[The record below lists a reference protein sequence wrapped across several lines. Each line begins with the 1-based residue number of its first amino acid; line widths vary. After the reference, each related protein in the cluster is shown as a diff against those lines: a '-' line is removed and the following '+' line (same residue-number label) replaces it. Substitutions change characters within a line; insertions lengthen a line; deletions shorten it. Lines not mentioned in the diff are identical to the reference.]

1 MTWYRR
7 ISDRRGRLRFELVGE
22 LAGVLGTTDVLTMR
36 DISPN
41 GALVDSDVPLPVAS
55 IHSVRVAW
63 WDEVAEVT
71 VRVRHVT
78 ALTDGPDKGAYR
90 IGLEFL
96 DLRPELQRQAERL
109 ADASVRPSRGEGTDA

>member
-1 MTWYRR
+1 MT
-7 ISDRRGRLRFELVGE
+7 DL
-22 LAGVLGTTDVLTMR
+22 LTVR

-41 GALVDSDVPLPVAS
+41 GALVDSEAPLPVAS
-55 IHSVRVAW
+55 IHSVRVGW
-63 WDEVAEVT
+63 GDEVAEIT

-78 ALTDGPDKGAYR
+78 SLADQPEKTAYR

-109 ADASVRPSRGEGTDA
+109 ASASVQPRRSEESDV